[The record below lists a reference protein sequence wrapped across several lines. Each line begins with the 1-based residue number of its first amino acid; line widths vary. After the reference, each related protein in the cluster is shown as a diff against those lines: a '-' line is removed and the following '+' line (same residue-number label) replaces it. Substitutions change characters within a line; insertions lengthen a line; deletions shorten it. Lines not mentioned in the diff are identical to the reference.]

1 MKLYSQNRNSILLF
15 PEDFKIY
22 NNIEVVYESLQ
33 KVNDLTK
40 QTLATNIAWLIQKA
54 DIRPL

>member
-54 DIRPL
+54 DVRPL

>member
-22 NNIEVVYESLQ
+22 NNIEVAYESLQ